1 MNKELKT
8 KISGMDVVFSQT
20 LIVTTLNNEVEF
32 NGDFKVK
39 FKFEVDKKENEKG
52 ECAPIVKSHIKNGMN
67 IELVNFFH
75 IEASV
80 NNTKKDRE
88 KSRFFR
94 QRVKSNDSEK
104 IIYYHLFF
112 TTQSVSGAN
121 DAILFTVNITTT
133 EEENESDEE

>member
-20 LIVTTLNNEVEF
+20 LIVTVLNNEVEF
-32 NGDFKVK
+32 NGDFKIK
-39 FKFEVDKKENEKG
+39 FKFETNKKENDKG
-52 ECAPIVKSHIKNGMN
+52 ECLPSVKSHIKNGMN
-67 IELVNFFH
+67 IELINFFH
-75 IEASV
+75 IDASV

-94 QRVKSNDSEK
+94 QKVKHEETEK
-104 IIYYHLFF
+104 TIYYHLFF
-112 TTQSVSGAN
+112 ATQSLSGAN

-133 EEENESDEE
+133 EEKNESDEE